1 MRGKT
6 RDDSLAEIRVD
17 GGRASACGTPLLKGE
32 APAVKGVR
40 QREAEEGHEGKVLG
54 TATRADGG
62 IIGNIGDG
70 GSGDDGS
77 ILGIGYTVEAG
88 STTVALSMDTYSK
101 GNVDATSIGAVVTAG
116 DFVLTLAS
124 NNEEDTTAAT
134 AYDRTGDAMGVT
146 YKVSETL
153 TVQAYSGTTDD
164 STDPDYKITDDMLQ
178 DFNIKDGSITEEGI
192 RTNVKVGILYI
203 QSWLLGQGAAA
214 LFNLMEDAATAEIS
228 RSQLWQWVHNNALT
242 DSGIEINIEF
252 IKELIDEELKEIK
265 KLTPTDEMLDEAG
278 TLFEDLIVNKEFED
292 FLTLPAYKL
301 IN

>member
-1 MRGKT
+1 MGF
-6 RDDSLAEIRVD
+6 D
-17 GGRASACGTPLLKGE
+17 GSWVAHPDLVKICKDVFSEHLGE
-32 APAVKGVR
+32 ADNQINYV
-40 QREAEEGHEGKVLG
+40 
-54 TATRADGG
+54 
-62 IIGNIGDG
+62 
-70 GSGDDGS
+70 
-77 ILGIGYTVEAG
+77 
-88 STTVALSMDTYSK
+88 
-101 GNVDATSIGAVVTAG
+101 
-116 DFVLTLAS
+116 
-124 NNEEDTTAAT
+124 
-134 AYDRTGDAMGVT
+134 
-146 YKVSETL
+146 
-153 TVQAYSGTTDD
+153 
-164 STDPDYKITDDMLQ
+164 PDYKITDDMLQ